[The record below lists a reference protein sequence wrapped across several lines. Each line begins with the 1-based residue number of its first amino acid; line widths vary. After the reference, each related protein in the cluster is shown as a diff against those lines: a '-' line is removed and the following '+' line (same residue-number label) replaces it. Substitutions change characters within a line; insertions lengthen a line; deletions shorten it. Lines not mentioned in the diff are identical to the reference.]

1 MLYIIDIDNHS
12 FATSSDAIEPQSV
25 YPKLFYATSVNNYED
40 PDNPLVTIK
49 HKEDGSSLVNSYPI
63 LEITLDGTV
72 YTDKEDFVSEF
83 NALMNSGSE
92 SSGGALED
100 VVTELEEVVTELEAL
115 NLATTGMAADIA
127 GIETDVENIAADVA
141 VIEADTALIKANQT
155 NGTQK
160 AQNVDAA
167 GITAETIPD
176 VFALTITR
184 PANTT
189 AYTAGDVIGDVS
201 AALDKFVNVSKANGY
216 AVIITNVRLQTND
229 TGFAGKVMNIHFHND
244 TVAAIADNAAFAIV
258 DAEASKRRGKI
269 QVTFGTGIYGREA
282 EAQFE
287 NLLIVPVARDI
298 PIILETVAAAT
309 PSANSTWFRIEI
321 GVLLCN

>member
-12 FATSSDAIEPQSV
+12 FATSSNAVDPQSV

-63 LEITLDGTV
+63 LEITLDGTA
-72 YTDKEDFVSEF
+72 YTDKEDFVAAF

-160 AQNVDAA
+160 SMIVDGSGDVVGSTDNAMDVAIKALAVPDAVTSTVDLAASLYVPNSAGRRLTYGIGSVQMLSANISATTTFYLELSVDGTNWDNAVDA
-167 GITAETIPD
+167 G
-176 VFALTITR
+176 V
-184 PANTT
+184 
-189 AYTAGDVIGDVS
+189 DVS
-201 AALDKFVNVSKANGY
+201 DTLVVNV
-216 AVIITNVRLQTND
+216 T
-229 TGFAGKVMNIHFHND
+229 KVVNFESM
-244 TVAAIADNAAFAIV
+244 V
-258 DAEASKRRGKI
+258 
-269 QVTFGTGIYGREA
+269 GIYWRIRFASG
-282 EAQFE
+282 
-287 NLLIVPVARDI
+287 NTGVITYH
-298 PIILETVAAAT
+298 IL
-309 PSANSTWFRIEI
+309 
-321 GVLLCN
+321 G

>member
-1 MLYIIDIDNHS
+1 MLYIIDIDDYS
-12 FATSSDAIEPQSV
+12 FATSSVADEFQNV
-25 YPKLFYATSVNNYED
+25 YPKLFYATSAFNYED
-40 PDNPLVTIK
+40 PENPLVTIR
-49 HKEDGSSLVNSYPI
+49 HKEDGSTLVSSKSI
-63 LEITLDGTV
+63 LEITLDGVV

-83 NALMNSGSE
+83 NALMNTGEGAASGS
-92 SSGGALED
+92 LTD
-100 VVTELEEVVTELEAL
+100 VVTELEDLNAAVVTIDSVL
-115 NLATTGMAADIA
+115 DS
-127 GIETDVENIAADVA
+127 VA
-141 VIEADTALIKANQT
+141 ANQT

-189 AYTAGDVIGDVS
+189 PYGIGDVVGDVS
-201 AALDKFVNVSKANGY
+201 AALDKFVNVSKAAGY
-216 AVIITNVRLQTND
+216 GVIITNVRLQTND

-244 TVAAIADNAAFAIV
+244 TVAAIADNTAFAIV